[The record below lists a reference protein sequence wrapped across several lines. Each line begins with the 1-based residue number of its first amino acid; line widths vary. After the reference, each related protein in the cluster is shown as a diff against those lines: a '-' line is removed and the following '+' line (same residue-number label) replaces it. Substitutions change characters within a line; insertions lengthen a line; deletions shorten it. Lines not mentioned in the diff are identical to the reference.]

1 MFNTKVGSR
10 QFPVDSVLRMTN
22 YLLYF
27 AYCPLFTYLN
37 GKKVI
42 DYSVVIWMSF
52 LLVSCGKPDN
62 ARLVQE
68 GKALLET
75 QDCKTCHHPTN
86 KSIGPAHTTVAEKYE
101 YTDDNVTLLA
111 GRIIKGGSGTWGDV
125 PMNPHPDLSQ
135 EDAEKIARYV
145 LSLDG
150 EQPK

>member
-10 QFPVDSVLRMTN
+10 QFLVNRVLRMTN
-22 YLLYF
+22 RLLHSACF
-27 AYCPLFTYLN
+27 LLLAYWN
-37 GKKVI
+37 GKKVTGYAI
-42 DYSVVIWMSF
+42 VIWMSF
-52 LLVSCGKPDN
+52 LLASCGKPDN

-150 EQPK
+150 EQPN